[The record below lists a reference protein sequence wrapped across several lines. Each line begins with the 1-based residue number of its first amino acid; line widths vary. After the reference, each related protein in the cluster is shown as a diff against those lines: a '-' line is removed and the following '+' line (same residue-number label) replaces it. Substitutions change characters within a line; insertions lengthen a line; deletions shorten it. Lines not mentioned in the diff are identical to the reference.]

1 MVYIFFLTD
10 SRQTYERKHSTS
22 MSAGQHEEDPK
33 IRRMQDHTG
42 YRASGSKSSARWE
55 TLSRGPVL
63 NQFEDSGGHVVCHC
77 STSKKARRDQ
87 LPNNCPFSSDPDPY
101 TGDRLK
107 SKSATIVVFLVP
119 NYASYYQVMLPFASA
134 EEPFTKTG
142 TLRVL
147 FIFE

>member
-1 MVYIFFLTD
+1 MSV
-10 SRQTYERKHSTS
+10 STPRPCRPVNMRRTPKS
-22 MSAGQHEEDPK
+22 EECRIIPGIGPLDLNQV
-33 IRRMQDHTG
+33 QDG
-42 YRASGSKSSARWE
+42 KL
-55 TLSRGPVL
+55 LSRGPVL